1 MFKTLL
7 TILAALV
14 LAPLASAQTVDE
26 IIARNI
32 QAHGGMEKLKS
43 VATARQTAKLVGAFR
58 AEIVREGKR
67 PDKVRD
73 EFIIQGMAS
82 TSAYDGKVGWRV
94 NPFGGRRDAE
104 MLSEDDTK
112 GLVEEADIDGPL
124 VDYQQK
130 GNKAELMGHDSVEGT
145 DCYKVKLTWKNGDV
159 WIYYLDADSYLEL
172 KLETQTTIRGAI
184 QEGDVPGIETGNPD
198 HHPRGNPG
206 GRTVFRGLRQSRRPL
221 LPVRARIRTEGR
233 SGSPKNHRG
242 EGRVECAARRF
253 ALLNAGWQA
262 GDQGSHTRQVR
273 SCCMRASNTET
284 QRHRGKMGSVG
295 KQTTSSCDSRS
306 FLCVSVPLCLI
317 LRAL

>member
-184 QEGDVPGIETGNPD
+184 QEGEQYFGDYDKVD
-198 HHPRGNPG
+198 
-206 GRTVFRGLRQSRRPL
+206 GLYFP
-221 LPVRARIRTEGR
+221 
-233 SGSPKNHRG
+233 
-242 EGRVECAARRF
+242 F
-253 ALLNAGWQA
+253 ALEYGQKGDPDRQKITVEKVELN
-262 GDQGSHTRQVR
+262 
-273 SCCMRASNTET
+273 
-284 QRHRGKMGSVG
+284 
-295 KQTTSSCDSRS
+295 
-306 FLCVSVPLCLI
+306 VPLDDSLFSMP
-317 LRAL
+317 AGKPGTKAATPGK

>member
-73 EFIIQGMAS
+73 EFIIQGMTS

-104 MLSEDDTK
+104 RLSEDDTK

-145 DCYKVKLTWKNGDV
+145 DCYKIKLTWKNGDV

-184 QEGDVPGIETGNPD
+184 QEGEQYFGDYGKVD
-198 HHPRGNPG
+198 
-206 GRTVFRGLRQSRRPL
+206 GLYFP
-221 LPVRARIRTEGR
+221 
-233 SGSPKNHRG
+233 
-242 EGRVECAARRF
+242 F
-253 ALLNAGWQA
+253 ALEYGQKGDPDRQKITVEKVELN
-262 GDQGSHTRQVR
+262 
-273 SCCMRASNTET
+273 
-284 QRHRGKMGSVG
+284 
-295 KQTTSSCDSRS
+295 
-306 FLCVSVPLCLI
+306 VPLDDSLFSMP
-317 LRAL
+317 AGKPGTKAPTPGK